1 MKIRESYALIH
12 KSFAFIRDDFALI
25 REKYR
30 CREFQRCGPH
40 FRSSKAVSNSWY
52 KFNIYCISLSLSLS
66 LSLQQVS
73 DGGVVHISS
82 LLI

>member
-40 FRSSKAVSNSWY
+40 FRSSKAVSNS
-52 KFNIYCISLSLSLS
+52 
-66 LSLQQVS
+66 
-73 DGGVVHISS
+73 
-82 LLI
+82 